1 MVRVFIGNQ
10 FPKLIMVGLSLI
22 VMLPLLVSPETIFP
36 FVVGRTIWFTGI
48 LYCIIAIWLI
58 LVWVDRSYLP
68 KKSSVILF
76 FAIFVFI
83 QVLAA
88 LNSSSPLKGFWGNW
102 ERMEGVISYAHW
114 LIFAVIAASTLR
126 DENNW
131 IKILK
136 INTLAGFA
144 LAILGLFGFFGL
156 IIPVFWGLD
165 LFPLVVENELSYSS
179 GRLESTIGNPSF
191 AAAYLS
197 LISFSSIGLILRDLQ
212 KNYSDSVFAT
222 FQRLTTSKKTYFLI
236 AMLGNITILLAIMN
250 SGSRGSMLGVALGVL
265 AILIYLSAFYKKI
278 RIPSLTILG
287 FGISLLILFI
297 VSSSLVEFQRQSLR
311 VEVLSKYFPS
321 SIFVG
326 TENNEPIQHEV
337 IEAYPEI
344 VKNLDDPEIKEIIDQ
359 ATKDVVIES
368 FRYGAS
374 DGPVPTQARIIKG
387 EKELDEIKCTDQV
400 LVQAWL
406 MRGAVRDGYQDLFRE
421 CTPIMQIASY
431 FGSGVS
437 YMLRSGLQL
446 GDRGYAWQ
454 AALKG
459 FQDNPI
465 LGIGPENFPI
475 LHYKYQRADD
485 VDDKP
490 HLDRA
495 HNRPLH
501 ILATSGILGFV
512 SLLLLWGYLLIRT
525 SRYVFER
532 RSENLF
538 WMMMGGMLVCYFSSS
553 LFLFSISSTYLQ
565 IVLLMAFLA
574 RMESGFLNIK
584 PLTIDSINRGSSK
597 ESIFFRETSSIAL
610 VILIPVICAL
620 MIRSYV
626 YIPFNAAKNTPPVG
640 SYTSLTDMREKINGF
655 KPLANYGRQEILVY
669 IGVKA
674 EEMLSRTCASGK
686 TCLSSD
692 YAVVRDIVDQEYAKA
707 IEVEPD
713 NFNIHFAAAS
723 AKLRM
728 SQYDPSNLEDATAI
742 QEKIEELGP
751 LTPQNLELKIRIAL
765 LRNDP
770 VAAEPLIERWRGI
783 MIYAQSDHLAD
794 FWDESLGIVKGEI
807 QPAWEVNCKNDV
819 YPEDKVKFED
829 GAAMYVTNYDSGLAR
844 AVKQE
849 GSGKKVAAGDSVKIE
864 YTGWLADGCIFDSTH
879 VSGSTLTFQVGS
891 GMAIPGF
898 DEGMIGLSKGS
909 RVRLVIPPSLGYD
922 NAGVAGLIPPNATL
936 YFEVDVIEVNP

>member
-22 VMLPLLVSPETIFP
+22 VMLPLVVSPETIFP

-88 LNSSSPLKGFWGNW
+88 LNSSSPLKGFWSNW

-114 LIFAVIAASTLR
+114 LIFTVIAASTLR

-144 LAILGLFGFFGL
+144 LAILGLFESFGL
-156 IIPVFWGLD
+156 VIPVFWGLD
-165 LFPLVVENELSYSS
+165 LFPLVVEGELSYTL
-179 GRLESTIGNPSF
+179 GERLESTIGNPSF

-212 KNYSDSVFAT
+212 KNYSNSVFET

-236 AMLGNITILLAIMN
+236 AMLGNIIILWAIMS
-250 SGSRGSMLGVALGVL
+250 SGSRGSMLGVAMGVSV
-265 AILIYLSAFYKKI
+265 ILIYLSAFYKNI
-278 RIPSLTILG
+278 RIASLTILG
-287 FGISLLILFI
+287 SGISLLILFI
-297 VSSSLVEFQRQSLR
+297 VLSNLMEFQRQSLR
-311 VEVLSKYFPS
+311 IEVLSRYFPS

-326 TENNEPIQHEV
+326 TVDNEPLAYEV

-344 VKNLDDPEIKEIIDQ
+344 VINLDDPEIREIIK
-359 ATKDVVIES
+359 ATEEVSSDYD
-368 FRYGAS
+368 RYKNLEE
-374 DGPVPTQARIIKG
+374 TKEEARIRV
-387 EKELDEIKCTDQV
+387 KELEEIKCTDPV

-406 MRGAVRDGYQDLFRE
+406 MRGDDRDGYQDLFRE
-421 CTPIMQIASY
+421 CTPIMQIGSY
-431 FGSGVS
+431 FGSGFS
-437 YMLRSGLQL
+437 YMLRSGLNL
-446 GDRGYAWQ
+446 GDRSYAWE
-454 AALKG
+454 AAFKG
-459 FQDNPI
+459 FQEDPI

-475 LHYKYQRADD
+475 LHYKYQKADD

-538 WMMMGGMLVCYFSSS
+538 WMMMAGLLVCYFSSS

-574 RMESGFLNIK
+574 RLESGFPNIK
-584 PLTIDSINRGSSK
+584 PLTIDSINKGSK
-597 ESIFFRETSSIAL
+597 ESIFYRESTSIAL

-626 YIPFNAAKNTPPVG
+626 YIPFNTAKNTPPVG
-640 SYTSLTDMREKINGF
+640 SYTSLTDMQEKVNGF

-686 TCLSSD
+686 ACSSND
-692 YAVVRDIVDQEYAKA
+692 YAVVKDIVDQEYAKA
-707 IEVEPD
+707 IAVEPD

-723 AKLRM
+723 ATLRM
-728 SQYDPSNLEDATAI
+728 AQYDSSNLEDATAI

-751 LTPQNLELKIRIAL
+751 LSPQNLELKIRIAL

-770 VAAEPLIERWRGI
+770 ETAEPLIEKWRAL
-783 MIYAQSDHLAD
+783 MSYVQNEWLTD
-794 FWDESLGIVKGEI
+794 FWDESLAIVKGEI

-829 GAAMYVTNYDSGLAR
+829 GSAMYVTNYDSGLAR

-849 GSGKKVAAGDSVKIE
+849 GSGKKVTTGDSIKIE
-864 YTGWLADGCIFDSTH
+864 YTGWLADGCIFDSTY

-909 RVRLVIPPSLGYD
+909 KVRLVIPPSLGYD
-922 NAGVAGLIPPNATL
+922 NRGVVGLIPPNATL
-936 YFEVDVIEVNP
+936 YFEVNVIEVNP